1 MDLKKGHTIDQK
13 EFLDLKYLL
22 FSGIGGYTSPSL
34 NGKSFCPKTL
44 SGIGGYRKK
53 ALSSI
58 LRLPLL
64 EGIFRIGLVYPV
76 CPICHVFRVWCLSYH
91 ITSYHIKV
99 TSPVFFHF

>member
-22 FSGIGGYTSPSL
+22 FSRMGGYTSPSL

-53 ALSSI
+53 SA
-58 LRLPLL
+58 
-64 EGIFRIGLVYPV
+64 
-76 CPICHVFRVWCLSYH
+76 
-91 ITSYHIKV
+91 K
-99 TSPVFFHF
+99 